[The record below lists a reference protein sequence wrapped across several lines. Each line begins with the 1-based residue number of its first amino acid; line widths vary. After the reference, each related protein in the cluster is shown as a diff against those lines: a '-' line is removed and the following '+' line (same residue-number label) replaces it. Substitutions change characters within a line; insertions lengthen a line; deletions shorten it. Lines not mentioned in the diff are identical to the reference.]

1 MSYDIFAHYY
11 DEIMDQSVYDS
22 WLLYVEKYTAGKSG
36 LDIME
41 LACGTGK
48 IAVDLAKKG
57 HQVTGVD
64 LSDEMLS
71 LAYNRM
77 QEEGVKLSVAVGDMR
92 SLESMG
98 DFDVVTCFSDS
109 LCYMSDEAEVAEVFQ
124 SVSRNLGPGGV
135 FLFDVHSMHQVND
148 VFPGYQYIYQDET
161 GAFLWESFAGDAA
174 NSVEHDLTFF
184 VGSQSNPELFERHS
198 EYHRERTYPLEVYK
212 RLLEEA
218 GFTDVTA
225 TAEFGEA
232 DVRDDSPRW
241 FFACKKA

>member
-22 WLLYVEKYTAGKSG
+22 WLLYVEKYTAGKSA
-36 LDIME
+36 LNIME

-48 IAVDLAKKG
+48 IAVELAKKG

-77 QEEGVKLSVAVGDMR
+77 QEESVRLALAVGDMR
-92 SLESMG
+92 SLEPMG

-109 LCYMSDEAEVAEVFQ
+109 LCYMSDENEVAQVFQ
-124 SVSRNLGPGGV
+124 SVNRNLGDGGV
-135 FLFDVHSMHQVND
+135 FLFDVHSLHQVNN
-148 VFPGYQYIYQDET
+148 VFPGYQYIYQDEE
-161 GAFLWESFAGDAA
+161 GAFLWESFAGDAE

-184 VGSQSNPELFERHS
+184 VDSPGNPGLFERHT
-198 EYHRERTYPLEVYK
+198 EYHRERTYPLDVYQ
-212 RLLEEA
+212 RILAET
-218 GFTDVTA
+218 GFTDIAV
-225 TAEFGEA
+225 TAEFGVSE
-232 DVRDDSPRW
+232 VREDSPRW
-241 FFACKKA
+241 FFACRKA

>member
-48 IAVDLAKKG
+48 IAVDLTKKG

-77 QEEGVKLSVAVGDMR
+77 QEEGVKLSSFI
-92 SLESMG
+92 SLRI
-98 DFDVVTCFSDS
+98 FCAAF
-109 LCYMSDEAEVAEVFQ
+109 
-124 SVSRNLGPGGV
+124 SVSVTVILK
-135 FLFDVHSMHQVND
+135 SIQS
-148 VFPGYQYIYQDET
+148 I
-161 GAFLWESFAGDAA
+161 SFI
-174 NSVEHDLTFF
+174 LT
-184 VGSQSNPELFERHS
+184 
-198 EYHRERTYPLEVYK
+198 
-212 RLLEEA
+212 
-218 GFTDVTA
+218 
-225 TAEFGEA
+225 
-232 DVRDDSPRW
+232 
-241 FFACKKA
+241 

>member
-77 QEEGVKLSVAVGDMR
+77 QEEGVTLSLAVGDMR
-92 SLESMG
+92 SLEPMG

-109 LCYMSDEAEVAEVFQ
+109 LCYMSDEAEVSEVFQ

-161 GAFLWESFAGDAA
+161 GVLWESLAMSTVSAR
-174 NSVEHDLTFF
+174 LTF
-184 VGSQSNPELFERHS
+184 VGSQSNPELLNVIRNTIANA
-198 EYHRERTYPLEVYK
+198 RI
-212 RLLEEA
+212 
-218 GFTDVTA
+218 
-225 TAEFGEA
+225 
-232 DVRDDSPRW
+232 RW
-241 FFACKKA
+241 KSTSGSLKKPASST